1 MKRILSMLL
10 CAAMLISLVPA
21 AWAEGGDGQEL
32 IAEQPVEE
40 QGEQP
45 VEEPYIPPVEEPS
58 APEEPEITEPPVV
71 EPTAE
76 PEPTVEPAPTAEP
89 EATPG
94 IALVCVRFIT
104 TPAELAVFVYSAG
117 ERVLP
122 NEDGSYTLA
131 PGEYTYT
138 AECEGYEALLDV
150 PFTVTGEAE
159 YAEIEVVLTAEDDGI
174 ALYSDDVI
182 DTEEKLRTALANAPG
197 DGTYY
202 DVTLA
207 ASIILTQNVTIP
219 CGCGVWA
226 SNGANLTVSSGVTLD
241 AYGNLYAEPNSTIT
255 VESGATI
262 NLRPVKTGG
271 DGDATYYSAPYVFV
285 FGGSFRNYGTVNMIM
300 PEGVQDNS
308 WPKVS
313 MSWSA
318 VSTGEYTDYVTGI
331 DCSEIHVQANPAS
344 QADVQMLL
352 DKGFAQY
359 TLHLMDELT
368 LTEDMEIPSGAKVM
382 VDSNT
387 LTLAENVTVTI
398 ASGGY
403 LFMGTNTT
411 LHIKPGASFV
421 ENGILNVFG
430 TLIDENE
437 TGGDVSGVI
446 DTEEKLR
453 AAIDKFNAGEY
464 QSNISVEGDIVLTK
478 DLTVPYGLRVSVIG
492 GSLTVAA
499 GVTLHA
505 YEQIYVHGSMTGPAV
520 ITVEN
525 GGQIKLHYTITEQTS
540 ENVSYYY
547 PNIYVSGGRL
557 VNNGVISGD
566 SVSSAPSVVLQTDM
580 NTDYSTIVTGVP
592 NREIHL
598 SVYMPDGTQ
607 SDVKRYMA
615 EGFFRYTFT
624 TDVLTLTEDMEI
636 PSGVFVIFSCNTVL
650 VSKGVTLTN
659 NGTMQIWNNCTLY
672 LKKGADFVDNGFT
685 INDGKILREENA
697 VKSGVGTD
705 GLAWEISD
713 DGVLTISGSGPMADY
728 GWYGDNAAPWREY
741 YFDILSVVIEEG
753 VTSIGNMAFYECSK
767 LTQPVEIPDSV
778 TSIGEQAFSGCTELT
793 GVKIGSG
800 VSNIPRGCFSRCNAL
815 ADVQLPAGISVI
827 GDGAFSN
834 CTSLENII
842 LPDGLTEIGANAFS
856 GCKALTGIAIPD
868 SVTKIDS
875 LAFSLCTALSGTVT
889 LPAALEDIGY
899 NIFAYAPV
907 DVYYNGSLESLAA
920 LYENGTST
928 IPRAPVPFGFTFG
941 GSCVLHTTDGTYY
954 SVCPVYRL
962 TDDIK
967 QTGQVYNGTPVARF
981 TLDEGGLLTVDGSG
995 EVAIPDF
1002 GTDTDTPPRVTQV
1015 SFADGISYL
1024 SRWLQLGSFTNMR
1037 QVYIP
1042 ASVTVI
1048 DAAIFQNSTQLEDV
1062 YYGGSA
1068 EQWKAISIGSDNA
1081 PLLSARMHYGAGGE
1095 ELGAICVS
1103 EINISGSVSIGV
1115 NTTAQYTAEVS
1126 PADAW
1131 DKSFTWSVI
1140 PVTGDASID
1149 ENGLLTATA
1158 AGTVTVRAT
1167 ANDENHVVG
1176 ELEVTI
1182 VERAI
1187 TVTGAEKLTGGK
1199 SAVLS
1204 AAYIPAELNGTVKWS
1219 LAAGDDEYVTIKA
1232 GKNNTVTVTAKAVT
1246 EAHDVTVIA
1255 SDAAGNVADA
1265 QHVITVIPAATG
1277 VNISLDGENV
1287 TGRTR
1292 VINLNAETEL
1302 TLNASAAPAGAEG
1315 NIVWTSSD
1323 AKGAFGAYVDNGD
1336 GTLNIILSPAAK
1348 LTTINLTAT
1357 DTVSRKKATFRLT
1370 TTRVSTGLEIEGYP
1384 TESGALVLENALS
1397 GGQSVQLKAR
1407 VLGSPKATAVTWSLP
1422 AEYEPYATLT
1432 AAGKLTVKAATEARE
1447 IMVIAKAKDG
1457 GSESRAYIW
1466 TVPKT
1471 NALVLLIN
1479 GEALSGTAYNIDLSG
1494 GADALTIGAVTY
1506 PADAKTALV
1515 WTVSDAKNVYAEYDV
1530 SANGVNIS
1538 GFKGKTGSV
1547 TVTAKATDGS
1557 NKTARVTLKFV
1568 RYANSI
1574 EILNAPETINGGKSV
1589 ALKTNVQ
1596 TDKTLTDKAVVWSV
1610 SAASVPYA
1618 SINASGSLKA
1628 QPTAVEVPVEVIAT
1642 VKATGVSTSKIIRVK
1657 PNLSRS
1663 VDVLMNGSVV
1673 NGQTVKVTLNDAVSV
1688 SARVQPS
1695 DEAVIWKS
1703 SSTAIAAVGSDG
1715 TVVLNKA
1722 GTVTL
1727 TATTADGK
1735 TKGSFKL
1742 TAVMKPDYV
1751 MVTGYSEVKGGSRTN
1766 LGAFFYP
1773 SKPASSRVI
1782 WSIDPADASYGSISS
1797 SGVFTAAKVTT
1808 KRLVTLTCTS
1818 VEFPDLTAK
1827 RTMTIVPVASSLN
1840 VEYDGPTVIDVD
1852 DNAGEIIWFNA
1863 KCYPEEAMQTVM
1875 WKSSNAN
1882 VATVSLIGGVK
1893 LTGKTGAVTFTASTI
1908 DGSRKSVSVKLT
1920 ITRNMDTLLIS
1931 GADMVAGGKSVTYKA
1946 VCDQNA
1952 TNKKIIWS
1960 LSGDTDYATLSAS
1973 GALKAKAVT
1982 APKYVTVTATAADGG
1997 GAAASMDVV
2006 IYPIVTKINIVNG
2019 SETVTGK
2026 TLTIGMSALDT
2037 LALKAENVPARSYK
2051 GWTVTSSNKAVT
2063 AAIDA
2068 SGNISVSLVSGAA
2081 IKANT
2086 VVTITVKAADGSN
2099 KTANVKLK
2107 LT

>member
-45 VEEPYIPPVEEPS
+45 VEEPYIPPVEEPA

-104 TPAELAVFVYSAG
+104 TPAELTVFVYSAG

-174 ALYSDDVI
+174 ALYSEDVI
-182 DTEEKLRTALANAPG
+182 DTEEKLRAALANAPG

-207 ASIILTQNVTIP
+207 ASITLTQNLTIP
-219 CGCGVWA
+219 RDCSVWA
-226 SNGANLTVSSGVTLD
+226 LNGANLTVSSGVTLD
-241 AYGNLYAEPNSTIT
+241 VYGNLYAEPNSTIT
-255 VESGATI
+255 VGSGATI

-271 DGDATYYSAPYVFV
+271 DGDVTYYSSPYVFV

-300 PEGVQDNS
+300 PEDVYSDP

-331 DCSEIHVQANPAS
+331 DRSEIQVQANPAS

-359 TLHLMDELT
+359 SLYLANELT
-368 LTEDMEIPSGAKVM
+368 LTEDMEIPSGAKVNF
-382 VDSNT
+382 SGNT

-403 LFMGTNTT
+403 LFINTT
-411 LHIKPGASFV
+411 LHIKPGASVV
-421 ENGILNVFG
+421 ENGFLNVNG
-430 TLIDENE
+430 KLIDENDS
-437 TGGDVSGVI
+437 GGDVSGVI

-453 AAIDKFNAGEY
+453 AAIDKFNAGGY
-464 QSNISVEGDIVLTK
+464 QGSTSVEGNIVLTK
-478 DLTVPYGLRVSVIG
+478 DITVPYGFRL
-492 GSLTVAA
+492 SLISGCFTVPA
-499 GVTLHA
+499 GVTLNT
-505 YEQIYVHGSMTGPAV
+505 YEAIGVYCRADEQAV
-520 ITVEN
+520 LTVEN
-525 GGQIKLHYTITEQTS
+525 GGQIKLLSTAINQTS
-540 ENVSYYY
+540 ESVSYYY
-547 PNIYVSGGRL
+547 PNITMTGGKL
-557 VNNGVISGD
+557 VNNGVISGEAG
-566 SVSSAPSVVLQTDM
+566 VRAPSVVLQLVDD
-580 NTDYSTIVTGVP
+580 TDYSTVVTGVQ
-592 NREIHL
+592 NNEMQL
-598 SVYMPDGTQ
+598 CVFAATQ
-607 SDVKRYMA
+607 SDIKRYMA
-615 EGFFRYTFT
+615 EGFLWYTFNA
-624 TDVLTLTEDMEI
+624 DVLTLTEDMEI
-636 PSGVFVIFSCNTVL
+636 PDGIFVMFGGNTVL

-741 YFDILSVVIEEG
+741 YFDILSVMIEEG
-753 VTSIGNMAFYECSK
+753 VTSIGNMAFYGCSK

-778 TSIGEQAFSGCTELT
+778 TSIGEQAFRDCTALT

-800 VSNIPRGCFSRCNAL
+800 VSAIPGGCFWDCHAL

-834 CTSLENII
+834 CTSLGNII
-842 LPDGLTEIGANAFS
+842 LSDGLTEIGANAFS
-856 GCKALTGIAIPD
+856 GCTALTGIAIPD

-907 DVYYNGSLESLAA
+907 DVYYNGSLESLVA

-928 IPRAPVPFGFTFG
+928 QPRAPVPFGFTFG

-981 TLDEGGLLTVDGSG
+981 TLDEGGLLTVGGSG
-995 EVAIPDF
+995 EVVIPDF
-1002 GTDTDTPPRVTQV
+1002 GTDTDTPLRVTQV

-1068 EQWKAISIGSDNA
+1068 EQWKAISIGGDNA
-1081 PLLSARMHYGAGGE
+1081 PLLNARMHYGAGGE

-1131 DKSFTWSVI
+1131 NKSFTWSVI
-1140 PVTGDASID
+1140 PGTGDASID

-1167 ANDENHVVG
+1167 ANDENHVTG
-1176 ELEVTI
+1176 ELDVTI

-1187 TVTGAEKLTGGK
+1187 TVTGAEKLTGRK

-1265 QHVITVIPAATG
+1265 QHVITVIPAAAG

-1287 TGRTR
+1287 TGRTKE
-1292 VINLNAETEL
+1292 INLNAETEL

-1336 GTLNIILSPAAK
+1336 GTLNVILSPAAK
-1348 LTTINLTAT
+1348 LTTITLTAT
-1357 DTVSRKKATFRLT
+1357 DTVSRKKAIFKLT

-1384 TESGALVLENALS
+1384 TEPGALVLENALS

-1479 GEALSGTAYNIDLSG
+1479 GEALSGTAYNIDLNG

-1515 WTVSDAKNVYAEYDV
+1515 WTVSDTKNVYAEYDV

-1574 EILNAPETINGGKSV
+1574 GILNAPEAITGGKSV

-1610 SAASVPYA
+1610 SAASAPYA

-1642 VKATGVSTSKIIRVK
+1642 VKATGVSTSKIIRVQ

-1735 TKGSFKL
+1735 AKGSFKL

-1751 MVTGYSEVKGGSRTN
+1751 MVTGYSEVKGGSKTN

-1773 SKPASSRVI
+1773 SKPANSRVI

-1852 DNAGEIIWFNA
+1852 DNAGEIIWLNA

-1875 WKSSNAN
+1875 WKSSNTN

-1931 GADMVAGGKSVTYKA
+1931 GADMVVGGKRVTYKA

-1952 TNKKIIWS
+1952 TNKKVIWS

-1997 GAAASMDVV
+1997 GATASMDVV

-2019 SETVTGK
+2019 RETVTGK

-2051 GWTVTSSNKAVT
+2051 GWTVTSSNKAVI

-2081 IKANT
+2081 LKANT

>member
-32 IAEQPVEE
+32 IAEQPVEK

-94 IALVCVRFIT
+94 IALVCVRFIM
-104 TPAELAVFVYSAG
+104 TPAELTVFVYSAG

-219 CGCGVWA
+219 RGCGVWA

-241 AYGNLYAEPNSTIT
+241 VYGNLYAEPNSTIT

-300 PEGVQDNS
+300 PEDVYSDP

-331 DCSEIHVQANPAS
+331 DRSEIQVQANPAS

-421 ENGILNVFG
+421 ENGILNVNG
-430 TLIDENE
+430 TLIDENDS
-437 TGGDVSGVI
+437 GGDVSGAI

-464 QSNISVEGDIVLTK
+464 QGSTAVEGDIVLTK
-478 DLTVPYGLRVSVIG
+478 DLTVPYGFRL
-492 GSLTVAA
+492 SLISGCFTVPA
-499 GVTLHA
+499 GVTLNT
-505 YEQIYVHGSMTGPAV
+505 YEAIGVYSSMGPAV
-520 ITVEN
+520 IAVEN
-525 GGQIKLHYTITEQTS
+525 GGQIKLLSTAIDQPS
-540 ENVSYYY
+540 ESVSYYY
-547 PNIYVSGGRL
+547 PNITVTGGRL
-557 VNNGVISGD
+557 VNNGVISGEAG
-566 SVSSAPSVVLQTDM
+566 VRAPSVVLQLVED
-580 NTDYSTIVTGVP
+580 TDYSTVVTGVP
-592 NREIHL
+592 NNEMQLCIFEA
-598 SVYMPDGTQ
+598 TQ
-607 SDVKRYMA
+607 SDIKRYMA
-615 EGFFRYTFT
+615 EGFLWYTFYG
-624 TDVLTLTEDMEI
+624 DVLTLTEDVEI
-636 PSGVFVIFSCNTVL
+636 PDGIFVMFGGNTVL

-659 NGTMQIWNNCTLY
+659 NGTMQISNGCTLY

-728 GWYGDNAAPWREY
+728 GWFGDEAAPWREY

-753 VTSIGNMAFYECSK
+753 VTSIGNMAFYGCSK

-778 TSIGEQAFSGCTELT
+778 TGIGEEAFRDCTALT

-800 VSNIPRGCFSRCNAL
+800 VSAIPGGCFWDCHAL

-834 CTSLENII
+834 CTSLGNII
-842 LPDGLTEIGANAFS
+842 LSDGLTEIGANAFS
-856 GCKALTGIAIPD
+856 GCTALTGIAIPD

-907 DVYYNGSLESLAA
+907 DVYYNGSLESLVA

-928 IPRAPVPFGFTFG
+928 QPRAPVPFGFTFG

-981 TLDEGGLLTVDGSG
+981 TLDEGGLLTVGGSG
-995 EVAIPDF
+995 EVVIPDF
-1002 GTDTDTPPRVTQV
+1002 GTDTDTPLRVTQV

-1068 EQWKAISIGSDNA
+1068 EQWKAISIGGDNA
-1081 PLLSARMHYGAGGE
+1081 PLLNARMHYGAGGE

-1131 DKSFTWSVI
+1131 NKSFTWSVI
-1140 PVTGDASID
+1140 PGTGDASID

-1167 ANDENHVVG
+1167 ANDENHVTG
-1176 ELEVTI
+1176 ELDVTI

-1187 TVTGAEKLTGGK
+1187 TVTGAEKLTGRK

-1265 QHVITVIPAATG
+1265 QHVITVIPAAAG

-1287 TGRTR
+1287 TGRTKE
-1292 VINLNAETEL
+1292 INLNAETEL

-1336 GTLNIILSPAAK
+1336 GTLNVILSPAAK
-1348 LTTINLTAT
+1348 LTTITLTAT
-1357 DTVSRKKATFRLT
+1357 DTVSRKKAIFKLT

-1384 TESGALVLENALS
+1384 TEPGALVLENALS

-1479 GEALSGTAYNIDLSG
+1479 GEALSGTAYNIDLNG

-1515 WTVSDAKNVYAEYDV
+1515 WTVSDTKNVYAEYDV

-1538 GFKGKTGSV
+1538 GFKGRTGSV

-1568 RYANSI
+1568 KYANSI
-1574 EILNAPETINGGKSV
+1574 EILNAPEAITGGKSV

-1610 SAASVPYA
+1610 SAASAPYA

-1642 VKATGVSTSKIIRVK
+1642 VKATGVSTSKIIRVQ

-1673 NGQTVKVTLNDAVSV
+1673 NGQTVKVTLNDTVSV

-1735 TKGSFKL
+1735 AKGSFKL

-1751 MVTGYSEVKGGSRTN
+1751 MVTGYSEVKGGSKTN

-1773 SKPASSRVI
+1773 SKPANSRVI

-1852 DNAGEIIWFNA
+1852 DNAGEIIWLNA

-1875 WKSSNAN
+1875 WKSSNTN

-1893 LTGKTGAVTFTASTI
+1893 LTGKTGVVTFTASTI

-1931 GADMVAGGKSVTYKA
+1931 GADMVVGGKRVTYKA

-1952 TNKKIIWS
+1952 TNKKVIWS

-1997 GAAASMDVV
+1997 GATASMDVV

-2051 GWTVTSSNKAVT
+2051 GWTVTSSNKAVI

-2081 IKANT
+2081 LKANT

>member
-104 TPAELAVFVYSAG
+104 TPAELTVFVYSAG

-122 NEDGSYTLA
+122 NEDGSYTLT

-174 ALYSDDVI
+174 ALYSEDVI
-182 DTEEKLRTALANAPG
+182 DTEEKLRAALANAPG

-207 ASIILTQNVTIP
+207 ASITLTQNLTIP
-219 CGCGVWA
+219 RDYSVWA

-241 AYGNLYAEPNSTIT
+241 VYGNLYTQPNSKIT

-271 DGDATYYSAPYVFV
+271 DGDVTYYSSPYVFV
-285 FGGSFRNYGTVNMIM
+285 FGGSFCNYGTVNMIM
-300 PEGVQDNS
+300 PEDVYSDP

-331 DCSEIHVQANPAS
+331 DRSEIQVQANPAS

-359 TLHLMDELT
+359 SLYLANELT
-368 LTEDMEIPSGAKVM
+368 LTEDMDIPSGAKVNF
-382 VDSNT
+382 SGNT

-403 LFMGTNTT
+403 LFINTT
-411 LHIKPGASFV
+411 LHIKPGASVV
-421 ENGILNVFG
+421 ENGFLNVNG
-430 TLIDENE
+430 KLIDENDS
-437 TGGDVSGVI
+437 GGDVSGVI

-453 AAIDKFNAGEY
+453 AAIDKFNAGGY
-464 QSNISVEGDIVLTK
+464 QGSTSVEGNIVLTK
-478 DLTVPYGLRVSVIG
+478 DITVPYGFRL
-492 GSLTVAA
+492 SLISGCFTVPA
-499 GVTLHA
+499 GVTLNT
-505 YEQIYVHGSMTGPAV
+505 YEAIGVYCRADEQAV
-520 ITVEN
+520 LTVEN
-525 GGQIKLHYTITEQTS
+525 GGQIKLLSTAINQTS
-540 ENVSYYY
+540 ESVSYYY
-547 PNIYVSGGRL
+547 PNITMTGGKL
-557 VNNGVISGD
+557 VNNGVISGEAG
-566 SVSSAPSVVLQTDM
+566 VRAPSVVLQLVDD
-580 NTDYSTIVTGVP
+580 TDYSTVVTGVP
-592 NREIHL
+592 NNEMQL
-598 SVYMPDGTQ
+598 CVFAATQ
-607 SDVKRYMA
+607 SDIKRYMA
-615 EGFFRYTFT
+615 EGFLWYTFNA
-624 TDVLTLTEDMEI
+624 DVLTLTEDMEI
-636 PSGVFVIFSCNTVL
+636 PDGIFVMFGGNTVL

-659 NGTMQIWNNCTLY
+659 NGTMQIWNGCTLY

-705 GLAWEISD
+705 GLTWEISD

-741 YFDILSVVIEEG
+741 YFDILSVAIEEG
-753 VTSIGNMAFYECSK
+753 VTSIGNMAFYGCSK

-778 TSIGEQAFSGCTELT
+778 TSIGEQAFRDCTALT

-800 VSNIPRGCFSRCNAL
+800 VSAIPGGCFWDCHAL

-834 CTSLENII
+834 CTSLGNII

-856 GCKALTGIAIPD
+856 GCTALTGIAIPD

-907 DVYYNGSLESLAA
+907 DVYYNGSLESLVA

-928 IPRAPVPFGFTFG
+928 QPRAPVPFGFTFG

-981 TLDEGGLLTVDGSG
+981 TLDEGGLLTVGGSG

-1068 EQWKAISIGSDNA
+1068 EQWKAISIGGDNA
-1081 PLLSARMHYGAGGE
+1081 PLLNARMHYGAGGE

-1140 PVTGDASID
+1140 PGTGDASID

-1167 ANDENHVVG
+1167 ANDENHVTG
-1176 ELEVTI
+1176 ELDVTI

-1232 GKNNTVTVTAKAVT
+1232 GKNNTVTVTAKAAT

-1287 TGRTR
+1287 IGRTKE
-1292 VINLNAETEL
+1292 INLNAETEL

-1336 GTLNIILSPAAK
+1336 GTLNVILSPAAK
-1348 LTTINLTAT
+1348 LTTITLTAT
-1357 DTVSRKKATFRLT
+1357 DTVSRKKAIFKLT

-1384 TESGALVLENALS
+1384 TEPGALVLENALS

-1479 GEALSGTAYNIDLSG
+1479 GEALSGTAYNIDLNG

-1515 WTVSDAKNVYAEYDV
+1515 WTVSDTKNVYAEYDV

-1538 GFKGKTGSV
+1538 GFKGRTGSV

-1568 RYANSI
+1568 KYANSI
-1574 EILNAPETINGGKSV
+1574 EILNAPEAITGGKSV

-1610 SAASVPYA
+1610 SAASAPYA

-1642 VKATGVSTSKIIRVK
+1642 VKATGVSISKIIRVK

-1735 TKGSFKL
+1735 AKGSFKL

-1751 MVTGYSEVKGGSRTN
+1751 MVTGYSEVKGGSKTN

-1773 SKPASSRVI
+1773 SKPANSRVI

-1852 DNAGEIIWFNA
+1852 DNAGEIIWLNA

-1875 WKSSNAN
+1875 WKSSNTN
-1882 VATVSLIGGVK
+1882 VATVSVIGGVK

-1931 GADMVAGGKSVTYKA
+1931 GADMVGGGKRVTYKA

-1952 TNKKIIWS
+1952 TNKKVIWS

-1997 GAAASMDVV
+1997 GATASMDVV

-2051 GWTVTSSNKAVT
+2051 GWTVTSSNKAVI

-2081 IKANT
+2081 LKANT

>member
-104 TPAELAVFVYSAG
+104 TPAELTVFVYSAG

-122 NEDGSYTLA
+122 NEDGSYTLT

-174 ALYSDDVI
+174 ALYSEDVI
-182 DTEEKLRTALANAPG
+182 DTEEKLRAALANAPG

-207 ASIILTQNVTIP
+207 ASITLTQNLTIP
-219 CGCGVWA
+219 RDYSVWA

-241 AYGNLYAEPNSTIT
+241 VYGNLYTQPNSKIT

-271 DGDATYYSAPYVFV
+271 DGDVTYYSSPYVFV

-300 PEGVQDNS
+300 PEDVYSDP

-331 DCSEIHVQANPAS
+331 DRSEIQVQANPAS

-359 TLHLMDELT
+359 SLYLANELT
-368 LTEDMEIPSGAKVM
+368 LTEDMDIPSGAKVNF
-382 VDSNT
+382 SGNT

-403 LFMGTNTT
+403 LFINTT
-411 LHIKPGASFV
+411 LHIKPGASVV
-421 ENGILNVFG
+421 ENGFLNVNG
-430 TLIDENE
+430 KLIDENDS
-437 TGGDVSGVI
+437 GGDVSGVI

-453 AAIDKFNAGEY
+453 AAIDKFNAGGY
-464 QSNISVEGDIVLTK
+464 QGSTSVEGNIVLTK
-478 DLTVPYGLRVSVIG
+478 DITVPYGFRL
-492 GSLTVAA
+492 SLISGCFTVPA
-499 GVTLHA
+499 GVTLNT
-505 YEQIYVHGSMTGPAV
+505 YEAIGVYCRADEQAV
-520 ITVEN
+520 LTVEN
-525 GGQIKLHYTITEQTS
+525 GGQIKLLSTAINQTS
-540 ENVSYYY
+540 ESVSYYY
-547 PNIYVSGGRL
+547 PNITMTGGKL
-557 VNNGVISGD
+557 VNNGVISGEAG
-566 SVSSAPSVVLQTDM
+566 VRAPSVVLQLVDD
-580 NTDYSTIVTGVP
+580 TDYSTVVTGVP
-592 NREIHL
+592 NNEMQL
-598 SVYMPDGTQ
+598 CVFAATQ
-607 SDVKRYMA
+607 SDIKRYMA
-615 EGFFRYTFT
+615 EGFLWYTFNA
-624 TDVLTLTEDMEI
+624 DVLTLTEDMEI
-636 PSGVFVIFSCNTVL
+636 PDGIFVMFGGNTVL

-753 VTSIGNMAFYECSK
+753 VTSIGNMAFYGCSK

-778 TSIGEQAFSGCTELT
+778 TSIGEQAFRDCKALT

-800 VSNIPRGCFSRCNAL
+800 VSAIPGGCFLDCHAL

-834 CTSLENII
+834 CTSLGNII
-842 LPDGLTEIGANAFS
+842 LSDGLTEIGANAFS
-856 GCKALTGIAIPD
+856 GCTALTGIAIPD

-907 DVYYNGSLESLAA
+907 DVYYNGSLESLVA

-928 IPRAPVPFGFTFG
+928 QPRAPVPFGFTFG

-981 TLDEGGLLTVDGSG
+981 TLDEGGLLTVGGSG
-995 EVAIPDF
+995 EVVIPDF

-1068 EQWKAISIGSDNA
+1068 EQWKAISIGGDNA
-1081 PLLSARMHYGAGGE
+1081 PLLNARIHYGAGGE

-1140 PVTGDASID
+1140 PGTGDASID

-1167 ANDENHVVG
+1167 ANDENHVTG
-1176 ELEVTI
+1176 ELDVTI

-1187 TVTGAEKLTGGK
+1187 TVTGAEKLTGRK

-1287 TGRTR
+1287 TGRTKE
-1292 VINLNAETEL
+1292 INLNAETEL

-1336 GTLNIILSPAAK
+1336 GTLNVILSPAAK
-1348 LTTINLTAT
+1348 LTTITLTAT
-1357 DTVSRKKATFRLT
+1357 DTVSRKKAIFKLT

-1384 TESGALVLENALS
+1384 TEPGALVLENALS

-1479 GEALSGTAYNIDLSG
+1479 GEALSGTAYNIDLNG

-1515 WTVSDAKNVYAEYDV
+1515 WTVSDTKNVYAEYDV

-1538 GFKGKTGSV
+1538 GFKGRTGSV

-1574 EILNAPETINGGKSV
+1574 EILNAPEAITGGKSV

-1610 SAASVPYA
+1610 SAASAPYA

-1642 VKATGVSTSKIIRVK
+1642 VKATGVSTSKIIRVQ

-1695 DEAVIWKS
+1695 DEDVIWKS

-1735 TKGSFKL
+1735 AKGSFKL

-1751 MVTGYSEVKGGSRTN
+1751 MVTGYSEVKGGSKTN

-1773 SKPASSRVI
+1773 SKPANSRVI

-1852 DNAGEIIWFNA
+1852 DNAGEIIWLNA

-1875 WKSSNAN
+1875 WKSSNTN

-1931 GADMVAGGKSVTYKA
+1931 GADMVVGGKRVTYKA

-1952 TNKKIIWS
+1952 TNKKVIWS

-1997 GAAASMDVV
+1997 GATASMDVV

-2051 GWTVTSSNKAVT
+2051 GWTVTSSNKAVI

-2081 IKANT
+2081 LKANT

-2107 LT
+2107 LI

>member
-45 VEEPYIPPVEEPS
+45 VEEPYIPPVEEPA

-104 TPAELAVFVYSAG
+104 TPAELTVFVYSAG

-174 ALYSDDVI
+174 ALYSEDVI
-182 DTEEKLRTALANAPG
+182 DTEEKLRAALANAPG

-207 ASIILTQNVTIP
+207 ASITLTQNLTIP
-219 CGCGVWA
+219 RDCSVWA
-226 SNGANLTVSSGVTLD
+226 LNGANLTVSSGVTLD
-241 AYGNLYAEPNSTIT
+241 VYGNLYAEPNSTIT
-255 VESGATI
+255 VGSGATI

-271 DGDATYYSAPYVFV
+271 DGDVTYYSSPYVFV

-300 PEGVQDNS
+300 PEDVYSDP

-331 DCSEIHVQANPAS
+331 DRSEIQVQANPAS

-359 TLHLMDELT
+359 SLYLANELT
-368 LTEDMEIPSGAKVM
+368 LTEDMEIPSGAKVNF
-382 VDSNT
+382 SGNT

-403 LFMGTNTT
+403 LFINTT
-411 LHIKPGASFV
+411 LHIKPGASVV
-421 ENGILNVFG
+421 ENGFLNVNG
-430 TLIDENE
+430 KLIDENDS
-437 TGGDVSGVI
+437 GGDVSGVI

-453 AAIDKFNAGEY
+453 AAIDKFNAGGY
-464 QSNISVEGDIVLTK
+464 QGSTSVEGNIVLTK
-478 DLTVPYGLRVSVIG
+478 DITVPYGFRL
-492 GSLTVAA
+492 SLISGCFTVPA
-499 GVTLHA
+499 GVTLNT
-505 YEQIYVHGSMTGPAV
+505 YEAIGVYCRADEQAV
-520 ITVEN
+520 LTVEN
-525 GGQIKLHYTITEQTS
+525 GGQIKLLSTAINQTS
-540 ENVSYYY
+540 ESVSYYY
-547 PNIYVSGGRL
+547 PNITMTGGKL
-557 VNNGVISGD
+557 VNNGVISGEAG
-566 SVSSAPSVVLQTDM
+566 VRAPSVVLQLVDD
-580 NTDYSTIVTGVP
+580 TDYSTVVTGVQ
-592 NREIHL
+592 NNEMQL
-598 SVYMPDGTQ
+598 CVFAATQ
-607 SDVKRYMA
+607 SDIKRYMA
-615 EGFFRYTFT
+615 EGFLWYTFNA
-624 TDVLTLTEDMEI
+624 DVLTLTEDMEI
-636 PSGVFVIFSCNTVL
+636 PDGIFVMFGGNTVL

-753 VTSIGNMAFYECSK
+753 VTSIGNMAFYGCSK

-778 TSIGEQAFSGCTELT
+778 TSIGEQAFRDCTALT

-800 VSNIPRGCFSRCNAL
+800 VSAIPGGCFWDCHAL

-834 CTSLENII
+834 CTSLGNII
-842 LPDGLTEIGANAFS
+842 LSDGLTEIGANAFS
-856 GCKALTGIAIPD
+856 GCTALTGIAIPD

-907 DVYYNGSLESLAA
+907 DVYYNGSLESLVA

-928 IPRAPVPFGFTFG
+928 QPRAPVPFGFTFG

-981 TLDEGGLLTVDGSG
+981 TLDEGGLLTVGGSG
-995 EVAIPDF
+995 EVVIPDF
-1002 GTDTDTPPRVTQV
+1002 GTDTDTPLRVTQV

-1068 EQWKAISIGSDNA
+1068 EQWKAISIGGDNA
-1081 PLLSARMHYGAGGE
+1081 PLLNARMHYGAGGE

-1131 DKSFTWSVI
+1131 NKSFTWSVI
-1140 PVTGDASID
+1140 PGTGDASID

-1167 ANDENHVVG
+1167 ANDENHVTG
-1176 ELEVTI
+1176 ELDVTI

-1187 TVTGAEKLTGGK
+1187 TVTGAEKLTGRK

-1265 QHVITVIPAATG
+1265 QHVITVIPAAAG

-1287 TGRTR
+1287 TGRTKE
-1292 VINLNAETEL
+1292 INLNAETEL

-1336 GTLNIILSPAAK
+1336 GTLNVILSPAAK
-1348 LTTINLTAT
+1348 LTTITLTAT
-1357 DTVSRKKATFRLT
+1357 DTVSRKKAIFKLT

-1384 TESGALVLENALS
+1384 TEPGALVLENALS

-1479 GEALSGTAYNIDLSG
+1479 GEALSGTAYNIDLNG

-1515 WTVSDAKNVYAEYDV
+1515 WTVSDTKNVYAEYDV

-1574 EILNAPETINGGKSV
+1574 GILNAPEAITGGKSV

-1610 SAASVPYA
+1610 SAASAPYA

-1642 VKATGVSTSKIIRVK
+1642 VKATGVSTSKIIRVQ

-1735 TKGSFKL
+1735 AKGSFKL

-1751 MVTGYSEVKGGSRTN
+1751 MVTGYSEVKGGSKTN

-1773 SKPASSRVI
+1773 SKPANSRVI

-1852 DNAGEIIWFNA
+1852 DNAGEIIWLNA

-1875 WKSSNAN
+1875 WKSSNTN

-1931 GADMVAGGKSVTYKA
+1931 GADMVVGGKRVTYKA

-1952 TNKKIIWS
+1952 TNKKVIWS

-1997 GAAASMDVV
+1997 GATASMDVV

-2019 SETVTGK
+2019 RETVTGK

-2051 GWTVTSSNKAVT
+2051 GWTVTSSNKAVI

-2081 IKANT
+2081 LKANT

>member
-104 TPAELAVFVYSAG
+104 TPAELTVFVYSAG

-174 ALYSDDVI
+174 ALYSEDVI
-182 DTEEKLRTALANAPG
+182 DTEEKLRAALANAPG

-219 CGCGVWA
+219 RGCGVWA

-241 AYGNLYAEPNSTIT
+241 VYGNLYTQPNSTIT

-300 PEGVQDNS
+300 PEDVYSDP

-331 DCSEIHVQANPAS
+331 DRSEIQVQANPAS

-359 TLHLMDELT
+359 TLHLANELT

-421 ENGILNVFG
+421 ENGILNVNG
-430 TLIDENE
+430 TLIDENDS
-437 TGGDVSGVI
+437 GGDVSGAI

-464 QSNISVEGDIVLTK
+464 QGSTAVEGNIVLTK
-478 DLTVPYGLRVSVIG
+478 DITVPYGFRL
-492 GSLTVAA
+492 SLISGCFTVPA
-499 GVTLHA
+499 GVTLNT
-505 YEQIYVHGSMTGPAV
+505 YEAIGVYCRADEQAV
-520 ITVEN
+520 LTVEN
-525 GGQIKLHYTITEQTS
+525 GGQIKLLSTAINQTS
-540 ENVSYYY
+540 ESVSYYY
-547 PNIYVSGGRL
+547 PNITMTGGKL
-557 VNNGVISGD
+557 VNNGVISGEAG
-566 SVSSAPSVVLQTDM
+566 VRAPSVVLQLVDD
-580 NTDYSTIVTGVP
+580 TDYSTVVTGVP
-592 NREIHL
+592 NNEMQL
-598 SVYMPDGTQ
+598 CVFAATQ
-607 SDVKRYMA
+607 SDIKRYMA
-615 EGFFRYTFT
+615 EGFLWYTFNA
-624 TDVLTLTEDMEI
+624 DVLTLTEDMEI
-636 PSGVFVIFSCNTVL
+636 PDGIFVMFGGNTVL

-659 NGTMQIWNNCTLY
+659 NGTMQIWNGCTLY

-753 VTSIGNMAFYECSK
+753 VTSIGNMAFYGCSK

-778 TSIGEQAFSGCTELT
+778 TSIGEQAFRDCTALT

-800 VSNIPRGCFSRCNAL
+800 VSAIPGGCFWDCHAL

-834 CTSLENII
+834 CTSLGNII

-856 GCKALTGIAIPD
+856 GCTALTGIAIPD

-907 DVYYNGSLESLAA
+907 DVYYNGSLESLVA

-928 IPRAPVPFGFTFG
+928 QPRAPVPFGFTFG

-981 TLDEGGLLTVDGSG
+981 TLDEGGLLTVGGSG

-1068 EQWKAISIGSDNA
+1068 EQWKAISIGGDNA
-1081 PLLSARMHYGAGGE
+1081 PLLNARMHYGAGGE

-1140 PVTGDASID
+1140 PGTGDASID

-1167 ANDENHVVG
+1167 ANDENHVTG
-1176 ELEVTI
+1176 DLDVTI

-1287 TGRTR
+1287 TGRTKE
-1292 VINLNAETEL
+1292 INLNAETEL

-1336 GTLNIILSPAAK
+1336 GTLNVILSPAAK
-1348 LTTINLTAT
+1348 LTTITLTAT
-1357 DTVSRKKATFRLT
+1357 DTVSRKKAIFKLT

-1384 TESGALVLENALS
+1384 TEPGALVLENALS

-1479 GEALSGTAYNIDLSG
+1479 GEALSGTAYNIDLNG

-1515 WTVSDAKNVYAEYDV
+1515 WTVSDTKNVYAEYDV

-1538 GFKGKTGSV
+1538 GFKGRTGSV

-1568 RYANSI
+1568 KYANSI
-1574 EILNAPETINGGKSV
+1574 EILNAPEAITGGKSV

-1610 SAASVPYA
+1610 SAASAPYA

-1642 VKATGVSTSKIIRVK
+1642 VKATGVSTSKIIRVQ

-1703 SSTAIAAVGSDG
+1703 SCTAIAAVGSDG

-1735 TKGSFKL
+1735 AKGSFKL

-1751 MVTGYSEVKGGSRTN
+1751 MVTGYSEVKGGSKTN

-1773 SKPASSRVI
+1773 SKPANSRVI

-1852 DNAGEIIWFNA
+1852 DNAGEIIWLNA

-1875 WKSSNAN
+1875 WKSSNTN
-1882 VATVSLIGGVK
+1882 VATVSVIGGVK

-1931 GADMVAGGKSVTYKA
+1931 GTDMVAGGKSVTYKA

-1952 TNKKIIWS
+1952 TNKKVIWS

-1997 GAAASMDVV
+1997 GATASMDVV

-2026 TLTIGMSALDT
+2026 ALTIGMSALDT

-2051 GWTVTSSNKAVT
+2051 GWTVTSSNKAVI

-2081 IKANT
+2081 LKANT

>member
-10 CAAMLISLVPA
+10 CAAMLISFVPA

-40 QGEQP
+40 QTEQP

-104 TPAELAVFVYSAG
+104 TPAELTVFVYSAG
-117 ERVLP
+117 ETVLP
-122 NEDGSYTLA
+122 NEDGIYTLA

-138 AECEGYEALLDV
+138 AECEGYETLLDV

-174 ALYSDDVI
+174 AMYSDDVI
-182 DTEEKLRTALANAPG
+182 DTEEKLRAALANAPG

-202 DVTLA
+202 GVTLA
-207 ASIILTQNVTIP
+207 ASITLTQDLTIP
-219 CGCGVWA
+219 HGYRV
-226 SNGANLTVSSGVTLD
+226 SVRDGANLTVSSGVTLD
-241 AYGNLYAEPNSTIT
+241 VYGSGLSVTANSTIM

-262 NLRPVKTGG
+262 NLHMVEIEEDSYYDSTVDVLGG
-271 DGDATYYSAPYVFV
+271 VFC
-285 FGGSFRNYGTVNMIM
+285 NYGTVNKII
-300 PEGVQDNS
+300 PEYVTAIE
-308 WPKVS
+308 KVS
-313 MSWSA
+313 LGWDN
-318 VSTGEYTDYVTGI
+318 VCTGEYTDYVTGI
-331 DCSEIHVQANPAS
+331 DRSEIRVQANPKS
-344 QADVQMLL
+344 QSDIQQLL
-352 DKGFAQY
+352 TKGFASY
-359 TLHLMDELT
+359 HFNLRNELT
-368 LTEDMEIPSGAKVM
+368 LTENMEIPSNVYIAFF
-382 VDSNT
+382 DNT

-411 LHIKPGASFV
+411 LHIKPGASVV
-421 ENGILNVFG
+421 ENGTLTVDG
-430 TLIDENE
+430 TLIDENDS
-437 TGGDVSGVI
+437 GGDDSGVI

-464 QSNISVEGDIVLTK
+464 QGSTAVEGDIVLTK
-478 DLTVPYGLRVSVIG
+478 DLTVPYGFRL
-492 GSLTVAA
+492 SLISGCFTVPA
-499 GVTLHA
+499 GVTLNT
-505 YEQIYVHGSMTGPAV
+505 YEAIGVYSSMGPAV
-520 ITVEN
+520 IAVEN
-525 GGQIKLHYTITEQTS
+525 GGQIKLLSTAIDQPS
-540 ENVSYYY
+540 ESVSYYY
-547 PNIYVSGGRL
+547 PNITVTGGRL
-557 VNNGVISGD
+557 VNNGVISGEAG
-566 SVSSAPSVVLQTDM
+566 VRAPSVVLQLVED
-580 NTDYSTIVTGVP
+580 TDYSTVVTGVP
-592 NREIHL
+592 NNEMQLCIFEA
-598 SVYMPDGTQ
+598 TQ
-607 SDVKRYMA
+607 SDIKRYMA
-615 EGFFRYTFT
+615 EGFLWYTFYG
-624 TDVLTLTEDMEI
+624 DVLTLTEDMEI
-636 PSGVFVIFSCNTVL
+636 PDGIFVMFGGNTVL

-659 NGTMQIWNNCTLY
+659 NGTMQISNGCTLY

-728 GWYGDNAAPWREY
+728 GWFGDEAAPWREY

-753 VTSIGNMAFYECSK
+753 VTSIGNMAFYGCTR

-778 TSIGEQAFSGCTELT
+778 TGIGEEAFRECKALT

-800 VSNIPRGCFSRCNAL
+800 VSSIPRGCFWDCHAL
-815 ADVQLPAGISVI
+815 ADVQLPAGLSLI
-827 GDGAFSN
+827 GDGAFRE

-842 LPDGLTEIGANAFS
+842 LPDGLTEIGANAFG
-856 GCKALTGIAIPD
+856 GCTALTGIAIPS

-928 IPRAPVPFGFTFG
+928 QPPAPVPFGFTFG

-954 SVCPVYRL
+954 SVGPVYRL
-962 TDDIK
+962 TDNIK
-967 QTGQVYNGTPVARF
+967 QTGQVLYNGTPVARF
-981 TLDEGGLLTVDGSG
+981 TLNEGGLLTVGGSG

-1048 DAAIFQNSTQLEDV
+1048 DAAIFQNSTQLEEV

-1068 EQWKAISIGSDNA
+1068 EQWKAISIGGDNA

-1103 EINISGSVSIGV
+1103 EINISGSVSIGA

-1140 PVTGDASID
+1140 PGTGDASID

-1167 ANDENHVVG
+1167 ANDENHFTG
-1176 ELEVTI
+1176 ELDVTI

-1187 TVTGAEKLTGGK
+1187 TVTGAEKLAGGK

-1219 LAAGDDEYVTIKA
+1219 LAAGDDEYVTVKA
-1232 GKNNTVTVTAKAVT
+1232 GKNNTVIVTAKAVT

-1255 SDAAGNVADA
+1255 SDAAGNVADT

-1287 TGRTR
+1287 TGKTR

-1323 AKGAFGAYVDNGD
+1323 AKGTFGAYVDNGD

-1348 LTTINLTAT
+1348 LTTITLTAT
-1357 DTVSRKKATFRLT
+1357 DTVSRKKAIFKLT

-1530 SANGVNIS
+1530 SANGVSIS

-1574 EILNAPETINGGKSV
+1574 EILNAPEAITGGKSV

-1610 SAASVPYA
+1610 SAASAPYA

-1642 VKATGVSTSKIIRVK
+1642 VKATGVSTSKIIRVQ

-1751 MVTGYSEVKGGSRTN
+1751 MVTGYSEVKGGSKTN

-1773 SKPASSRVI
+1773 SKPANSRVI

-1852 DNAGEIIWFNA
+1852 DNAGEIIWLNA

-1875 WKSSNAN
+1875 WKSSNTN
-1882 VATVSLIGGVK
+1882 VATVSAIGGVK

-1952 TNKKIIWS
+1952 TNKKVIWS

-1997 GAAASMDVV
+1997 GATASMDVV

-2026 TLTIGMSALDT
+2026 TLTAGMSTLDT

>member
-21 AWAEGGDGQEL
+21 AWAEGEDGQEL
-32 IAEQPVEE
+32 IAEQPAEE

-94 IALVCVRFIT
+94 IALVCVRFIM
-104 TPAELAVFVYSAG
+104 TPAELTVFVYSAG

-219 CGCGVWA
+219 RGCGVWA

-241 AYGNLYAEPNSTIT
+241 VYGNLYTQPNSTIT

-271 DGDATYYSAPYVFV
+271 NGDVTYYSSPYVFV

-300 PEGVQDNS
+300 PEDVYSDP

-331 DCSEIHVQANPAS
+331 DRSEIQVQANPAS

-421 ENGILNVFG
+421 ENGILNVNG
-430 TLIDENE
+430 KLIDENDS
-437 TGGDVSGVI
+437 GGDVSGAI

-464 QSNISVEGDIVLTK
+464 QGSTAVEGDIVLTK
-478 DLTVPYGLRVSVIG
+478 DLTVPYGFRL
-492 GSLTVAA
+492 SLISGCFTVPA
-499 GVTLHA
+499 GVTLNT
-505 YEQIYVHGSMTGPAV
+505 YEAIGVYSSMGPAV
-520 ITVEN
+520 IAVEN
-525 GGQIKLHYTITEQTS
+525 GGQIKLLSTAIDQPS
-540 ENVSYYY
+540 ESVSYYY
-547 PNIYVSGGRL
+547 PNITVTGGRL
-557 VNNGVISGD
+557 VNNGVISGEAG
-566 SVSSAPSVVLQTDM
+566 VRAPSVVLQLVED
-580 NTDYSTIVTGVP
+580 TDYSTVVTGVP
-592 NREIHL
+592 NNEMQLCIFEA
-598 SVYMPDGTQ
+598 TQ
-607 SDVKRYMA
+607 SDIKRYMA
-615 EGFFRYTFT
+615 EGFLWYTFYG
-624 TDVLTLTEDMEI
+624 DVLTLTEDVEI
-636 PSGVFVIFSCNTVL
+636 PDGIFVMFGGNTVL

-659 NGTMQIWNNCTLY
+659 NGTMQISNGCTLY

-728 GWYGDNAAPWREY
+728 GWFGDEAAPWREY

-753 VTSIGNMAFYECSK
+753 VTSIGNMAFYGCTR

-778 TSIGEQAFSGCTELT
+778 TGIGEEAFRECKALT

-800 VSNIPRGCFSRCNAL
+800 VSAIPRGCFWDCHAL
-815 ADVQLPAGISVI
+815 ADVQLPAGLSLI

-834 CTSLENII
+834 CTSLGNII

-856 GCKALTGIAIPD
+856 GCTALTGIAIPG

-941 GSCVLHTTDGTYY
+941 GSCVLHTADGTYY
-954 SVCPVYRL
+954 SVGPVYRL
-962 TDDIK
+962 TDNIK

-981 TLDEGGLLTVDGSG
+981 TLDEGGLLTVGGSG

-1048 DAAIFQNSTQLEDV
+1048 DAAIFQNTTQLEDV

-1167 ANDENHVVG
+1167 ANDENHVTG
-1176 ELEVTI
+1176 ELDVTI

-1187 TVTGAEKLTGGK
+1187 TVAGAEKLTGGK

-1219 LAAGDDEYVTIKA
+1219 LAAGDDEYVTVKA

-1287 TGRTR
+1287 TGKAR

-1336 GTLNIILSPAAK
+1336 GTLNVILSPAAK
-1348 LTTINLTAT
+1348 LTTITLTAT
-1357 DTVSRKKATFRLT
+1357 DTVSRKKAIFKLT

-1479 GEALSGTAYNIDLSG
+1479 GEALSGTAYNIDLNG

-1515 WTVSDAKNVYAEYDV
+1515 WTVSDTKNVYAEYDV

-1610 SAASVPYA
+1610 SAASAPYA

-1642 VKATGVSTSKIIRVK
+1642 VKATGVSTSKIIRVQ

-1773 SKPASSRVI
+1773 SKPANSRVI

-1852 DNAGEIIWFNA
+1852 DNAGEIIWLNA

-1875 WKSSNAN
+1875 WKSSNTN
-1882 VATVSLIGGVK
+1882 VATVSAIGGVK

-1960 LSGDTDYATLSAS
+1960 LSGDTDYATLNAS

-2026 TLTIGMSALDT
+2026 TLTIGMSTLDT

>member
-76 PEPTVEPAPTAEP
+76 PEPTVEPTPTAEP

-94 IALVCVRFIT
+94 IVLVCVRFIT
-104 TPAELAVFVYSAG
+104 TPAELTVFVYSAG

-174 ALYSDDVI
+174 ALYSEDVI
-182 DTEEKLRTALANAPG
+182 DTEEKLRAALANAPG

-207 ASIILTQNVTIP
+207 ASITLTQNLTIP
-219 CGCGVWA
+219 RDCSVWA

-241 AYGNLYAEPNSTIT
+241 VYGNLYAEPNSTIT

-271 DGDATYYSAPYVFV
+271 DGDVTYYSSPYVFV

-300 PEGVQDNS
+300 PEDVYSDP

-331 DCSEIHVQANPAS
+331 DRSEIQVQANPAS

-359 TLHLMDELT
+359 SLYLANELT
-368 LTEDMEIPSGAKVM
+368 LTEDMEIPSGAKVNF
-382 VDSNT
+382 SGNT

-403 LFMGTNTT
+403 LFINTT
-411 LHIKPGASFV
+411 LHIKPGASVV
-421 ENGILNVFG
+421 ENGFLNVNG
-430 TLIDENE
+430 KLIDENDS
-437 TGGDVSGVI
+437 GGDVSGVI

-453 AAIDKFNAGEY
+453 AAIDKFNAGGY
-464 QSNISVEGDIVLTK
+464 HGSTSVEGNIVLTK
-478 DLTVPYGLRVSVIG
+478 DITVPYGFRL
-492 GSLTVAA
+492 SLISGCFTVPA
-499 GVTLHA
+499 GVTLNT
-505 YEQIYVHGSMTGPAV
+505 YEAICVYCRADEQAV
-520 ITVEN
+520 LTVEN
-525 GGQIKLHYTITEQTS
+525 GGQIKLLSTAINQTS
-540 ENVSYYY
+540 ESVSYYY
-547 PNIYVSGGRL
+547 PNITMTGGKL
-557 VNNGVISGD
+557 VNNGVISGEAG
-566 SVSSAPSVVLQTDM
+566 VRAPSVVLQLVDD
-580 NTDYSTIVTGVP
+580 TDYSTVVTGVP
-592 NREIHL
+592 NNEMQL
-598 SVYMPDGTQ
+598 CVFAATQ
-607 SDVKRYMA
+607 SDIKRYMA
-615 EGFFRYTFT
+615 EGFLWYTFNA
-624 TDVLTLTEDMEI
+624 DVLTLTEDMEI
-636 PSGVFVIFSCNTVL
+636 PDGIFVMFGGNTVL

-753 VTSIGNMAFYECSK
+753 VTSIGNMAFYGCSK

-778 TSIGEQAFSGCTELT
+778 TSIGEQAFRDCTALT

-800 VSNIPRGCFSRCNAL
+800 VSAIPGGCFLDCHAL

-834 CTSLENII
+834 CTSLGNII
-842 LPDGLTEIGANAFS
+842 LSDGLTGIGANAFS
-856 GCKALTGIAIPD
+856 GCTALTGIAIPD

-907 DVYYNGSLESLAA
+907 DVYYNGSLESLVA

-928 IPRAPVPFGFTFG
+928 QPRAPVPFGFTFG

-981 TLDEGGLLTVDGSG
+981 TLDEGGLLTVGGSG
-995 EVAIPDF
+995 EVVIPDF

-1068 EQWKAISIGSDNA
+1068 EQWKAISIGGDNA
-1081 PLLSARMHYGAGGE
+1081 PLLNARIHYGAGGE

-1140 PVTGDASID
+1140 PGTGDASID

-1167 ANDENHVVG
+1167 ANDENHVTG
-1176 ELEVTI
+1176 ELDVTI

-1187 TVTGAEKLTGGK
+1187 TVTGAEKLTGRK

-1287 TGRTR
+1287 TGRTKE
-1292 VINLNAETEL
+1292 INLNAETEL

-1336 GTLNIILSPAAK
+1336 GTLNVILSPAAK
-1348 LTTINLTAT
+1348 LTTITLTAT
-1357 DTVSRKKATFRLT
+1357 DTVSRKKAIFKLT

-1384 TESGALVLENALS
+1384 TEPGALVLENALS

-1479 GEALSGTAYNIDLSG
+1479 GEALSGTAYNIDLNG

-1515 WTVSDAKNVYAEYDV
+1515 WTVSDTKNVYAEYDV

-1538 GFKGKTGSV
+1538 GFKGRTGSV

-1574 EILNAPETINGGKSV
+1574 EILNAPEAITGGKSV

-1610 SAASVPYA
+1610 SAASAPYA

-1642 VKATGVSTSKIIRVK
+1642 VKATGVSTSKIIRVQ

-1695 DEAVIWKS
+1695 DEDVIWKS

-1735 TKGSFKL
+1735 AKGSFKL

-1751 MVTGYSEVKGGSRTN
+1751 MVTGYSEVKGGSKTN

-1773 SKPASSRVI
+1773 SKPANSRVI

-1852 DNAGEIIWFNA
+1852 DNAGEIIWLNA

-1875 WKSSNAN
+1875 WKSSNTN

-1931 GADMVAGGKSVTYKA
+1931 GADMVVGGKRVTYKA

-1952 TNKKIIWS
+1952 TNKKVIWS

-1997 GAAASMDVV
+1997 GATASMDVV

-2051 GWTVTSSNKAVT
+2051 GWTVTSSNKAVI

-2081 IKANT
+2081 LKANT

-2107 LT
+2107 LI

>member
-40 QGEQP
+40 
-45 VEEPYIPPVEEPS
+45 PYIPPVEEPS
-58 APEEPEITEPPVV
+58 APEEPEITEPPAV

-104 TPAELAVFVYSAG
+104 TPAELTVFVYSAG
-117 ERVLP
+117 EPVLP

-159 YAEIEVVLTAEDDGI
+159 YAEIEVVLAAEDDGI

-219 CGCGVWA
+219 RGCGVWA

-241 AYGNLYAEPNSTIT
+241 VYGNLYAEPNSTIT

-271 DGDATYYSAPYVFV
+271 DGDVTYYSSPYVFV

-300 PEGVQDNS
+300 PEDVYSDP

-331 DCSEIHVQANPAS
+331 DRSEIQVQANPAS

-421 ENGILNVFG
+421 ENGILNVNG
-430 TLIDENE
+430 TLIDENDS
-437 TGGDVSGVI
+437 GGDVSGAI

-464 QSNISVEGDIVLTK
+464 QGSTAVEGDIVLTK
-478 DLTVPYGLRVSVIG
+478 DLTVPYGFRL
-492 GSLTVAA
+492 SLISGCFTVPA
-499 GVTLHA
+499 GVTLNT
-505 YEQIYVHGSMTGPAV
+505 YEAIGVYSSMGPAV
-520 ITVEN
+520 IAVEN
-525 GGQIKLHYTITEQTS
+525 GGQIKLLSTAINQTS
-540 ENVSYYY
+540 ESVSYYY
-547 PNIYVSGGRL
+547 PNITMTGGKL
-557 VNNGVISGD
+557 VNNGVISGEAG
-566 SVSSAPSVVLQTDM
+566 VRAPSVVLQLVDD
-580 NTDYSTIVTGVP
+580 TDYSTVVTGVP
-592 NREIHL
+592 NNEMQL
-598 SVYMPDGTQ
+598 CVFAATQ
-607 SDVKRYMA
+607 SDIKRYMA
-615 EGFFRYTFT
+615 EGFLWYTFNA
-624 TDVLTLTEDMEI
+624 DVLTLTEDMEI
-636 PSGVFVIFSCNTVL
+636 PDGIFVMFGGNTVL

-659 NGTMQIWNNCTLY
+659 NGTMQIWNGCTLY

-753 VTSIGNMAFYECSK
+753 VTSIGNMAFYGCSK

-778 TSIGEQAFSGCTELT
+778 TSIGEQAFRDCTALT

-800 VSNIPRGCFSRCNAL
+800 VSAIPGGCFWDCHAL

-834 CTSLENII
+834 CTSLGNII
-842 LPDGLTEIGANAFS
+842 LSDGLTEIGANAFS
-856 GCKALTGIAIPD
+856 GCTALTGIAIPD

-928 IPRAPVPFGFTFG
+928 QPRAPVPFGFTFG

-981 TLDEGGLLTVDGSG
+981 TLDEGGLLTVGGSG

-1068 EQWKAISIGSDNA
+1068 EQWKAISIGGDNA
-1081 PLLSARMHYGAGGE
+1081 PLLNARMHYGAGGE

-1115 NTTAQYTAEVS
+1115 NTTAQYTAEVG

-1140 PVTGDASID
+1140 PGTGDASID

-1167 ANDENHVVG
+1167 ANDENHVTG
-1176 ELEVTI
+1176 ELDVTI

-1219 LAAGDDEYVTIKA
+1219 LAAGDDEYVAIKA

-1287 TGRTR
+1287 TGRTKE
-1292 VINLNAETEL
+1292 INLNAETEL

-1336 GTLNIILSPAAK
+1336 GTLNVILSPAAK
-1348 LTTINLTAT
+1348 LTTITLTAT
-1357 DTVSRKKATFRLT
+1357 DTVSRKKAIFKLT

-1384 TESGALVLENALS
+1384 TEPGALVLENALS

-1479 GEALSGTAYNIDLSG
+1479 GEALSGTAYNIDLNG
-1494 GADALTIGAVTY
+1494 GVDALTIGAVPY

-1515 WTVSDAKNVYAEYDV
+1515 WTVSDTKNVYAEYDV

-1574 EILNAPETINGGKSV
+1574 EILNAPEAITGGKSV

-1610 SAASVPYA
+1610 SAASAPYA

-1642 VKATGVSTSKIIRVK
+1642 VKATGVSTSKIVRVQ

-1703 SSTAIAAVGSDG
+1703 SSTAIAAVESDG

-1735 TKGSFKL
+1735 AKGSFKL

-1773 SKPASSRVI
+1773 SKPANSRVI

-1852 DNAGEIIWFNA
+1852 DNAGEIIWLNA

-1875 WKSSNAN
+1875 WKSSNTN

-1931 GADMVAGGKSVTYKA
+1931 GTDMVAGGKSVTYKA

-1952 TNKKIIWS
+1952 TNKKVIWS

-1997 GAAASMDVV
+1997 GATASMDVV
-2006 IYPIVTKINIVNG
+2006 IYPIVTKINIVSG

-2051 GWTVTSSNKAVT
+2051 GWTVTSSNKAVI

-2081 IKANT
+2081 LKANT

>member
-94 IALVCVRFIT
+94 IVLVCVRFIT
-104 TPAELAVFVYSAG
+104 TPAELTVFVYSAG

-174 ALYSDDVI
+174 ALYSEDVI
-182 DTEEKLRTALANAPG
+182 DTEEKLRAALANAPG

-207 ASIILTQNVTIP
+207 ASITLTQNLTIP
-219 CGCGVWA
+219 RDCSVWA

-241 AYGNLYAEPNSTIT
+241 VYGNLYTQPNSTIT

-271 DGDATYYSAPYVFV
+271 DGDVTCYSSPYVFV

-300 PEGVQDNS
+300 PEDVYSDP

-313 MSWSA
+313 ISWSA

-331 DCSEIHVQANPAS
+331 DRSEIQVQANPAS

-359 TLHLMDELT
+359 SLYLANELT
-368 LTEDMEIPSGAKVM
+368 LTEDMDIPSGAKVNF
-382 VDSNT
+382 SGNT

-403 LFMGTNTT
+403 LFINTT
-411 LHIKPGASFV
+411 LHIKPGASVV
-421 ENGILNVFG
+421 ENGFLNVNG
-430 TLIDENE
+430 KLIDENDS
-437 TGGDVSGVI
+437 GGDVSGVI

-453 AAIDKFNAGEY
+453 AAIDKFNAGGY
-464 QSNISVEGDIVLTK
+464 HGSTSVEGNIVLTK
-478 DLTVPYGLRVSVIG
+478 DITVPYGFRL
-492 GSLTVAA
+492 SLISGCFTVPA
-499 GVTLHA
+499 GVTLNT
-505 YEQIYVHGSMTGPAV
+505 YEAICVYCRADEQAV
-520 ITVEN
+520 LTVEN
-525 GGQIKLHYTITEQTS
+525 GGQIKLLSTAINQTS
-540 ENVSYYY
+540 ESVSYYY
-547 PNIYVSGGRL
+547 PNITMTGGKL
-557 VNNGVISGD
+557 VNNGVISGEAG
-566 SVSSAPSVVLQTDM
+566 VRAPSVVLQLVDD
-580 NTDYSTIVTGVP
+580 TDYSTVVTGVP
-592 NREIHL
+592 NNEMQL
-598 SVYMPDGTQ
+598 CVFAATQ
-607 SDVKRYMA
+607 SDIKRYMA
-615 EGFFRYTFT
+615 EGFLWYTFNA
-624 TDVLTLTEDMEI
+624 DVLTLTEDMEI
-636 PSGVFVIFSCNTVL
+636 PDGIFVMFGGNTVL

-753 VTSIGNMAFYECSK
+753 VTSIGNMAFYGCSK

-778 TSIGEQAFSGCTELT
+778 TSIGEQAFRDCTALT

-800 VSNIPRGCFSRCNAL
+800 VSAIPGGCFLDCHAL

-834 CTSLENII
+834 CTSLGNII
-842 LPDGLTEIGANAFS
+842 LSDGLTEIGANAFS
-856 GCKALTGIAIPD
+856 GCTALTGIAIPD

-907 DVYYNGSLESLAA
+907 DVYYNGSLESLVA

-928 IPRAPVPFGFTFG
+928 QPRAPVPFGFTFG

-981 TLDEGGLLTVDGSG
+981 TLDEGGLLTVGGSG
-995 EVAIPDF
+995 EVVIPDF

-1068 EQWKAISIGSDNA
+1068 EQWKAISIGGDNA
-1081 PLLSARMHYGAGGE
+1081 PLLNARIHYGAGGE

-1140 PVTGDASID
+1140 PGTGDASID

-1167 ANDENHVVG
+1167 ANDENHVTG
-1176 ELEVTI
+1176 ELDVTI

-1187 TVTGAEKLTGGK
+1187 TVTGAEKLTGRK

-1287 TGRTR
+1287 TGRTKE
-1292 VINLNAETEL
+1292 INLNAETEL

-1336 GTLNIILSPAAK
+1336 GTLNVILSPAAK
-1348 LTTINLTAT
+1348 LTTITLTAT
-1357 DTVSRKKATFRLT
+1357 DTVSRKKAIFKLT

-1384 TESGALVLENALS
+1384 TEPGALVLENALS

-1479 GEALSGTAYNIDLSG
+1479 GEALSGTAYNIDLNG

-1515 WTVSDAKNVYAEYDV
+1515 WTVSDTKNVYAEYDV

-1538 GFKGKTGSV
+1538 GFKGRTGSV

-1574 EILNAPETINGGKSV
+1574 EILNAPEAITGGKSV

-1610 SAASVPYA
+1610 SAASAPYA

-1642 VKATGVSTSKIIRVK
+1642 VKATGVSTSKIIRVQ

-1695 DEAVIWKS
+1695 DEDVIWKS

-1735 TKGSFKL
+1735 AKGSFKL

-1751 MVTGYSEVKGGSRTN
+1751 MVTGYSEVKGGSKTN

-1773 SKPASSRVI
+1773 SKPANSRVI

-1852 DNAGEIIWFNA
+1852 DNAGEIIWLNA

-1875 WKSSNAN
+1875 WKSSNTN

-1931 GADMVAGGKSVTYKA
+1931 GADMVVGGKRVTYKA

-1952 TNKKIIWS
+1952 TNKKVIWS

-1997 GAAASMDVV
+1997 GATASMDVV

-2051 GWTVTSSNKAVT
+2051 GWTVTSSNKAVI

-2081 IKANT
+2081 LKANT

-2107 LT
+2107 LI

>member
-104 TPAELAVFVYSAG
+104 TPAELTVFVYSAG

-174 ALYSDDVI
+174 ALYSEDVI
-182 DTEEKLRTALANAPG
+182 DTEEKLRAALANAPG

-207 ASIILTQNVTIP
+207 ASITLTQNLTIP
-219 CGCGVWA
+219 RDCSVWA

-241 AYGNLYAEPNSTIT
+241 VYGNLYTQPNSTIT

-271 DGDATYYSAPYVFV
+271 DGDVTYYSSPYVFV
-285 FGGSFRNYGTVNMIM
+285 FGGSFRNYGMVNMIM
-300 PEGVQDNS
+300 PEDVYSDP

-331 DCSEIHVQANPAS
+331 DRSEIQVQANPAS

-359 TLHLMDELT
+359 SLYLANELT
-368 LTEDMEIPSGAKVM
+368 LTEDMEIPSGAKVNF
-382 VDSNT
+382 SGNT

-403 LFMGTNTT
+403 LFINTT
-411 LHIKPGASFV
+411 LHIKPGASVV
-421 ENGILNVFG
+421 ENGFLNVNG
-430 TLIDENE
+430 KLIDENDS
-437 TGGDVSGVI
+437 GGDVSGVI

-453 AAIDKFNAGEY
+453 AAIDKFNAGGY
-464 QSNISVEGDIVLTK
+464 QGSTSVEGNIVLTK
-478 DLTVPYGLRVSVIG
+478 DITVPYGFRLSLISGCFTVS
-492 GSLTVAA
+492 A
-499 GVTLHA
+499 GVTLNT
-505 YEQIYVHGSMTGPAV
+505 YEAIGVYCRADEQAV
-520 ITVEN
+520 LTVEN
-525 GGQIKLHYTITEQTS
+525 GGQIKLLSTAINQTS
-540 ENVSYYY
+540 ESVSYYY
-547 PNIYVSGGRL
+547 PNITMTGGKL
-557 VNNGVISGD
+557 VNNGVISGEAG
-566 SVSSAPSVVLQTDM
+566 VRAPSVVLQLVDD
-580 NTDYSTIVTGVP
+580 TDYSTVVTGVP
-592 NREIHL
+592 NNEMQL
-598 SVYMPDGTQ
+598 CVFAATQ
-607 SDVKRYMA
+607 SDIKRYMA
-615 EGFFRYTFT
+615 EGFLWYTFNA
-624 TDVLTLTEDMEI
+624 DVLTLTEDMEI
-636 PSGVFVIFSCNTVL
+636 PDGIFVMFGGNTVL

-659 NGTMQIWNNCTLY
+659 NGTMQIWNGCTLY

-753 VTSIGNMAFYECSK
+753 VTSIGNMAFYGCSK

-778 TSIGEQAFSGCTELT
+778 TSIGEQAFRDCTALT

-800 VSNIPRGCFSRCNAL
+800 VSSIPGGCFWDCHAL

-834 CTSLENII
+834 CTSLGNII
-842 LPDGLTEIGANAFS
+842 LSDGLTEIGANAFS
-856 GCKALTGIAIPD
+856 GCTALTGIAIPD

-889 LPAALEDIGY
+889 LPAAIEDIGY

-928 IPRAPVPFGFTFG
+928 QPRAPVPFGFTFG

-967 QTGQVYNGTPVARF
+967 QTRQVYNGTPVARF
-981 TLDEGGLLTVDGSG
+981 TLDEGGLLTVGGSG

-1068 EQWKAISIGSDNA
+1068 EQWKAISIGGDNA
-1081 PLLSARMHYGAGGE
+1081 PLLNARMHYGAGGE

-1140 PVTGDASID
+1140 PGTGDASID

-1167 ANDENHVVG
+1167 ANDENHVTG
-1176 ELEVTI
+1176 ELDVTI

-1219 LAAGDDEYVTIKA
+1219 LAAGDDEYVTIKT

-1287 TGRTR
+1287 TGRTKE
-1292 VINLNAETEL
+1292 INLNAETEL

-1336 GTLNIILSPAAK
+1336 GTLNVILSPAAK
-1348 LTTINLTAT
+1348 LTTITLTAT
-1357 DTVSRKKATFRLT
+1357 DTVSRKKAIFKLT

-1384 TESGALVLENALS
+1384 TEPGALVLENALS

-1479 GEALSGTAYNIDLSG
+1479 GEALSGTAYNIDLNG

-1515 WTVSDAKNVYAEYDV
+1515 WTVSDTKNVYAEYDV

-1568 RYANSI
+1568 KYANSI
-1574 EILNAPETINGGKSV
+1574 EILNAPEAITGGKSV

-1610 SAASVPYA
+1610 SAASAPYA

-1642 VKATGVSTSKIIRVK
+1642 VKATGVSTSKIIRVQ

-1695 DEAVIWKS
+1695 DEDVIWKS

-1735 TKGSFKL
+1735 AKGSFKL

-1751 MVTGYSEVKGGSRTN
+1751 MVTGYSEVKGGSKTN

-1773 SKPASSRVI
+1773 SKPANSRVI

-1852 DNAGEIIWFNA
+1852 DNAGEIIWLNA

-1875 WKSSNAN
+1875 WKSSNTN

-1931 GADMVAGGKSVTYKA
+1931 GADMVVGGKRVTYKA

-1952 TNKKIIWS
+1952 TNKKVIWS

-1997 GAAASMDVV
+1997 GATASMDVV

-2051 GWTVTSSNKAVT
+2051 GWTVTSSNKAVI

-2081 IKANT
+2081 LKANT